1 MPLTRRAALAA
12 LVLGVSGCAASP
24 VISGTPA
31 LAPSPP
37 PPSQAPEASAA
48 QVAVAA
54 LRGSVEALSN
64 APGFAAGS
72 WATAALAQCDAQLAV
87 LALPDPFGPEDQEPF
102 AVESPTPAPPA
113 SVEAGVAAVAEQV
126 AAAVKALGAAATSAP
141 EGDVRLM
148 YASAAA
154 GATALANRSLE
165 PVIDGPAPVRL
176 QPATLEASLPIA
188 LGHAWALIY
197 GLGVGLGR
205 LGSKDPLHALGSA
218 RLAIVKG
225 LRNDLRGAITGEVP
239 DEPAAFTLPNEMS
252 TPDEIRSGWAALET
266 NLLGGYARL
275 VASSDEE
282 AWRQA
287 MLTQVGPVQAVGGRL
302 GIWPGWFA

>member
-1 MPLTRRAALAA
+1 MPLTRRAALAT

-24 VISGTPA
+24 VISGSPAVAPTPPA
-31 LAPSPP
+31 
-37 PPSQAPEASAA
+37 PSQAPEASAA
-48 QVAVAA
+48 QSSLAA
-54 LRGSVEALSN
+54 LRAAVEGLSG
-64 APGFAAGS
+64 APGFTATA
-72 WATAALAQCDAQLAV
+72 WAKAALAQCDAQLAL
-87 LALPDPFGPEDQEPF
+87 LALPDPFGGEDQEPF
-102 AVESPTPAPPA
+102 AVQTPTPAPAA
-113 SVEAGVAAVAEQV
+113 SVEAGVATVAESV
-126 AAAVKALGAAATSAP
+126 AGAVKDLGAAAKSAA

-154 GATALANRSLE
+154 GASALANQSLE
-165 PVIDGPAPVRL
+165 PVADGPVPVRL
-176 QPATLEASLPIA
+176 QPTTLEASLPIA
-188 LGHAWALIY
+188 LGHAWALVY

-205 LGSKDPLHALGSA
+205 LGSKDPLHALGTA

-225 LRNDLRGAITGEVP
+225 LRNDLRAAITGEVP
-239 DEPAAFTLPNEMS
+239 DEPAAFELPNEMS

-282 AWRQA
+282 GWRTA

-302 GIWPGWFA
+302 GFWPGWTA